1 MSADE
6 DTELRDLV
14 AQTLETNGVLG
25 KIRAQLRASVFLAL
39 EEQESIQNK
48 TPFQNPDLNKFVTTK
63 EGQAVVGL
71 VREFLDFFNLEF
83 TQAVFEP
90 ESGCNTTYEGRNTLA
105 KQLNISE
112 NTGGPK
118 VPLLA
123 EILKRPQG
131 EKTSVGRP
139 IGIEGKSGETDAH
152 TTIPQELTPKQ
163 LADARKKFEYYD
175 RDKNNEIDKEE
186 LRDLFTD
193 MFPNFNRNMLDRYV
207 NDEFRAADRDI
218 SNKSYFSITS
228 KGISFSEFLSM
239 YKRLFLQCRSV
250 VSGDV
255 SDILSPA
262 SNKSLSS
269 HISKA
274 SNSERSE
281 RSLVDS
287 RNQRNLENGPK
298 QLIQDNNNTDTEEDF
313 FDDPVPTSPSTGFK
327 AYGSKGDSP
336 SEGKRGGNGRP
347 SQIPVFSA
355 LRSEDKSDKSESNGI
370 GGQKTGSQGR
380 GQSGGM
386 SSLQGLPSLTGD
398 RGTSG
403 RKSPQGE
410 PSENLRAMDKRMSD
424 LGLDGDGQDYSYEDD
439 FVSEGHSMSQKS
451 PRTRSE
457 AQNGSI
463 AEEIEEDLDDLSIE
477 GDDLLRSEKS
487 AFDDMTTDRTISQHE
502 TGYDYIEDLQD

>member
-48 TPFQNPDLNKFVTTK
+48 TPFQNPDLNKFVSTK

-90 ESGCNTTYEGRNTLA
+90 ESACNTTYEGRNTLA
-105 KQLNISE
+105 KQLNIPESH
-112 NTGGPK
+112 GGPK

-131 EKTSVGRP
+131 EKTGAARP
-139 IGIEGKSGETDAH
+139 TGIEGRPADTDAH
-152 TTIPQELTPKQ
+152 ISVPQELTPKQ

-186 LRDLFTD
+186 LRDLFND

-228 KGISFSEFLSM
+228 KGKFSA
-239 YKRLFLQCRSV
+239 C
-250 VSGDV
+250 
-255 SDILSPA
+255 ILRF
-262 SNKSLSS
+262 S
-269 HISKA
+269 HA

-313 FDDPVPTSPSTGFK
+313 FDDPVPSSLNTGFK
-327 AYGSKGDSP
+327 SYGRRRRRVAFKGESP
-336 SEGKRGGNGRP
+336 REEKRGGSGRP

-355 LRSEDKSDKSESNGI
+355 LRRGDCFLEFSDDKHDKSESNGI
-370 GGQKTGSQGR
+370 GGQKSGSQGR
-380 GQSGGM
+380 GQTGGM

-403 RKSPQGE
+403 RKSQNVHVKAQGE
-410 PSENLRAMDKRMSD
+410 TSENLRAMDKRMSD
-424 LGLDGDGQDYSYEDD
+424 LGLDGDAQDYSYEDD
-439 FVSEGHSMSQKS
+439 FVSEGHSISQKS

-463 AEEIEEDLDDLSIE
+463 AEEIEEDIDDLSIE